1 MKKESLYNIIIL
13 FSLIGFLI
21 SSYLTYNH
29 YMEQSSICIPG
40 HEKTCDTVLKGPYAT
55 LFFGIPNALIGA
67 FGFGLILL
75 LTISGKKGNKKAA
88 KRIFWLSLLAAL
100 FVIYLAYLIFF
111 VIEAFCQWCFIAWI
125 CIYSIFIASIFLIK
139 K

>member
-1 MKKESLYNIIIL
+1 MQKSSLFNIIL
-13 FSLIGFLI
+13 LAALLGFLV

-29 YMEQSSICIPG
+29 YMQLSSFCLPG
-40 HEKTCDTVLKGPYAT
+40 QEANCDIVLKGPYAT

-75 LTISGKKGNKKAA
+75 LAISGKKGNKKAA

-111 VIEAFCQWCFIAWI
+111 VIEAFCQWCFVAWV
-125 CIYSIFIASIFLIK
+125 CIYAIFIASIFLIK